1 MGTAGRWLEMVLK
14 RLPLTQPGTL
24 VASEEGVGV
33 FMGNCAGGERVYG
46 VKRGGRI
53 LLEIYPTGEKG
64 WTGSTN

>member
-1 MGTAGRWLEMVLK
+1 MGTTSRWMEMVLK

-33 FMGNCAGGERVYG
+33 FMGNWAGGERVYG

-53 LLEIYPTGEKG
+53 LLELYPTGEKS
-64 WTGSTN
+64 WIRPRN